1 MEMYYSELGE
11 GPPLFIIH
19 GLYGSSDN
27 WMKTAKAL
35 SGRFRVYSVDLRNH
49 GRSPHSDVHNYEVM
63 RDDLLELLD
72 KLSVKKATLLGHSMG
87 GKVAVCFAGHYP
99 DRVEQ
104 LIVADIAP
112 VSYSGTDRE
121 KEGRAYHAEVLE
133 AMMRIDIDSSKSR
146 AEADR
151 KLSETVENRRIRQF
165 LLKNLKRNK
174 DKSFGWRINLDV
186 LKRELDNIMDGI
198 NESCP
203 GFRIPVTGFP
213 VLFIRGERSSY
224 IKDEDFPAIRKIF
237 PQAEI
242 ITLPGAGHWL
252 HAEKPGEFVRNIL
265 GFTFS

>member
-1 MEMYYSELGE
+1 MEMYYRELGE
-11 GPPLFIIH
+11 GPPLVIIH

-35 SGRFRVYSVDLRNH
+35 SGRFRVYAVDLRNH
-49 GRSPHSDVHNYEVM
+49 GRSPHSDVHNYEAM

-72 KLSVKKATLLGHSMG
+72 KLSVEKASLLGHSMG

-104 LIVADIAP
+104 LIVADISP
-112 VSYSGTDRE
+112 VSYSVTGRQSG
-121 KEGRAYHAEVLE
+121 GRAYHAGVLE
-133 AMMRIDIDSSKSR
+133 AMRSIDVDSVESR

-151 KLSETVENRRIRQF
+151 KLSGKVENRRIRQF
-165 LLKNLKRNK
+165 LLKNLKRK
-174 DKSFGWRINLDV
+174 EDKSFGWRINLDV
-186 LKRELDNIMDGI
+186 LIRELDNIMDGI

-203 GFRIPVTGFP
+203 GFPIPVTGFP
-213 VLFIRGERSSY
+213 VLFIRGERSPY

-242 ITLPGAGHWL
+242 TTLPGAGHWL
-252 HAEKPGEFVRNIL
+252 HAEKPGEFVKRIL